1 MRSASSNSERV
12 SFFKPGPART
22 FLENA
27 GACTAS
33 ILKPYPISG
42 QRVCDFPFPVSNL
55 FPNLRTKQN
64 KQTTATTKTYLFL
77 DHDSR
82 DSTTL
87 FYLSFK
93 RPKSKTNLR
102 QTGLKTIF
110 FGPTHERVM
119 APPLGRNQV
128 RGQWAASFGDW
139 RPSHSRLHYRW
150 LLETCIGKIKVSVSL
165 KKTRI
170 WTVGT
175 LIITLRI
182 MPREVGLK
190 MQRTKGACFSSF
202 SFSSWPPFTL
212 GQTAIPIVQERRS

>member
-64 KQTTATTKTYLFL
+64 KQTTTTTKTYVFL

-119 APPLGRNQV
+119 APIPRPEP
-128 RGQWAASFGDW
+128 GQGPMGCKF
-139 RPSHSRLHYRW
+139 R
-150 LLETCIGKIKVSVSL
+150 
-165 KKTRI
+165 
-170 WTVGT
+170 
-175 LIITLRI
+175 
-182 MPREVGLK
+182 GLK
-190 MQRTKGACFSSF
+190 AISF
-202 SFSSWPPFTL
+202 TSPLQVTFGNL
-212 GQTAIPIVQERRS
+212 HRKN